1 MRIPLIPLTNAL
13 RESIAE
19 TTLVTATARQA
30 QELRY
35 SWAFESFQSGQTAW
49 KTPSIKNFDAL
60 VIGYYFDLA
69 RSGHPNASNG
79 LLQRSALELAFRLC
93 APQAEYHKHTNAA
106 VDAWRLYCEWHL
118 RRVAPDLRVTEN
130 GRLFLEWVAAFANF
144 RNEQEVVT
152 VPELPS
158 LIAEAVRSGSFVPQE
173 LTLFGCDDLSPARRE
188 LIDELDRKQLIH
200 QSIQSQTVA
209 SQSIKAIRFESTA
222 REKSGFSHWARE
234 QLSSLGTD
242 SRIGIVVPDL
252 TNDYLTLRRSFEASF
267 FDCDGIDQL
276 VNIGEGVPLRDTRL
290 VQDILKFLSWT
301 IGELGYT
308 EVLQLGR
315 SPYLSGLEI
324 PFEFSQHY
332 PDRMRFAGF
341 ASRSQSET
349 SKLITQLTTGRP
361 KLLSEW
367 MEIVSR
373 ILHLAGWTSEDDS
386 VEERK
391 IQASFVEVLNDVA
404 NLSSFVG
411 RTYWSQAIQLVR
423 DGARSH
429 NLTYES
435 RHAPVQV
442 ISRTD
447 SIGMQFD
454 ALWVCGL
461 AEDTWPVDAN
471 PNPMIPIKVQRK
483 AVMPRVTHQQMLR
496 WAQELTSMW
505 EQSADNVVFS
515 CAPRDEQT
523 EVQPSRLIAKHGVT
537 EVNEVLEK
545 PELARHDHPWGE
557 AIQFDVL
564 REFIA
569 DTGTAPSEAELAE
582 IRTSFLRD
590 QSNCPFRAW
599 AIHRTKLRDS
609 QEPHRFPDPID
620 RGTMVHQTLQLLV
633 ENARDQEAIAK
644 ISEDQIDD
652 AIDAST
658 KRLKSLQLPDRFVQL
673 ERDRIRK
680 IVDEWM
686 QFELAREP
694 FEVVEVESE
703 HSVKVDGI
711 RINLRV
717 DRIDKTANFGALV
730 IDYKTGAA
738 SVSNWRPPRPLD
750 PQMPLYALAIHECD
764 GLAYQQISGNQ
775 IRMFGV
781 AELGDR
787 KSGIVPASRRLG
799 RKFGRLK
806 NDWKSSLDGIAAEF
820 KAGRASVLPTNPNYI
835 CRNCHLMS
843 FCRQFAGVD
852 FVLEE
857 LEEDS
862 P

>member
-1 MRIPLIPLTNAL
+1 MRKPLIPLTKAL

-35 SWAFESFQSGQTAW
+35 AWAFESFQSGQTAW
-49 KTPSIKNFDAL
+49 KTPSIKHFDSL

-69 RSGHPNASNG
+69 RSGHPNAFKG

-93 APQAEYHKHTNAA
+93 APEAEYHKHTKAA
-106 VDAWRLYCEWHL
+106 VDAWRLYCEWNL
-118 RRVAPDLRVTEN
+118 QRVAPDLRVTEN
-130 GRLFLEWVAAFANF
+130 GRLFLQWIEAFAKF

-152 VPELPS
+152 VPELHS
-158 LIAEAVRSGSFVPQE
+158 LIAQAVRTGSFTPQR
-173 LTLFGCDDLSPARRE
+173 LTLFGCDELSPVRGE
-188 LIDELDRKQLIH
+188 LINELDRKELIH
-200 QSIQSQTVA
+200 QSIQTQSVP
-209 SQSIKAIRFESTA
+209 SQSIKAIRFESAA
-222 REKSGFSHWARE
+222 REKSSFAHWARE
-234 QLSSLGTD
+234 QLSTLGAD
-242 SRIGIVVPDL
+242 CRIGIVVPDL
-252 TNDYLTLRRSFEASF
+252 ASDYLTLRRNFEASF
-267 FDCDGIDQL
+267 FDCNGVDQL
-276 VNIGEGVPLRDTRL
+276 VNIGAGVPLRDTRL
-290 VQDILKFLSWT
+290 VQDVLKFLSWT
-301 IGELGYT
+301 IGELSYR

-324 PFEFSQHY
+324 PFEFPPHY
-332 PDRMRFAGF
+332 PDRMRFAGY

-349 SKLITQLTTGRP
+349 SKQITQSTTGRP

-373 ILHLAGWTSEDDS
+373 VLHLAGWTSEDDS

-411 RTYWSQAIQLVR
+411 RTYWPQAIQLVR

-429 NLTYES
+429 ELTYES
-435 RHAPVQV
+435 RFAPIQV
-442 ISRTD
+442 IGRTD
-447 SIGMQFD
+447 SVGMQFD

-483 AVMPRVTHQQMLR
+483 AVIPRVTHQQMLK

-505 EQSADNVVFS
+505 QQSATSVVFS

-523 EVQPSRLIAKHGVT
+523 EVQPSRLVVEHGLV
-537 EVNEVLEK
+537 EMNEVLDK
-545 PELARHDHPWGE
+545 PVFASHDHPWGE

-569 DTGTAPSEAELAE
+569 DTGTPPSKDELGE
-582 IRTSFLRD
+582 LRTSFLRD

-599 AIHRTKLRDS
+599 AIHRANLRDS

-620 RGTMVHQTLQLLV
+620 RGTMIHQTLQLLV
-633 ENARDQEAIAK
+633 ENARDQKAIAE
-644 ISEDQIDD
+644 ISTAQIDD
-652 AIDAST
+652 AIDEST
-658 KRLKSLQLPDRFVQL
+658 KRLKSFQLPDRFLQW
-673 ERDRIRK
+673 EKDRIRN
-680 IVDEWM
+680 IVDEWVH
-686 QFELAREP
+686 FELQREP
-694 FEVVEVESE
+694 FEIVEIESE

-711 RINLRV
+711 SINLRV
-717 DRIDKTANFGALV
+717 DRIDKTSNFGALV

-764 GLAYQQISGNQ
+764 GLAYQQISGEE

-781 AELGDR
+781 AEHGDR
-787 KSGIVPASRRLG
+787 KSGIVPASRRLD

-806 NDWKSSLDGIAAEF
+806 SDWKSSLDGIAAEF
-820 KAGRASVLPTNPNYI
+820 KAGRASVVPTNPNYI

-852 FVLEE
+852 FVLEDQ
-857 LEEDS
+857 EEET